1 MKGYALTFL
10 KGRCHSIWVRG
21 KQAVQGEHRP
31 SSRITCRVSMP
42 DSPHNGYQCLA
53 KRTAAGPLHKQL
65 EIAVLLES
73 RNRIIKWY
81 LLNWTIT
88 V

>member
-1 MKGYALTFL
+1 
-10 KGRCHSIWVRG
+10 
-21 KQAVQGEHRP
+21 
-31 SSRITCRVSMP
+31 MP
-42 DSPHNGYQCLA
+42 GSPHNGYQCLA

-73 RNRIIKWY
+73 RNRLIKWY